1 MIVIRKAEERGRT
14 GADWLDSRHSFSFAE
29 YYDPREMGFSRL
41 RVIND
46 DRIAPGGGFPLHAH
60 RDMEIV
66 TYVLD
71 GAVRHRDSLGNGSVI
86 EAGEVQRMSAGT
98 GVTHSEFNAS
108 ASAPLHL
115 LQIWIEPDRRDHQ
128 PGYEQRRF
136 AQDRKLN
143 RMLLIASPDGRENS
157 LRLNQDA
164 RIYAGVLEPGHPLEF
179 ATAPKRHLYAHLVRG
194 AAALNGIAMRAGDG
208 AKITGES
215 ALTLAPVEVSEA
227 LVFDLP

>member
-1 MIVIRKAEERGRT
+1 MIAIRQAEERGRT
-14 GADWLDSRHSFSFAE
+14 GAGWLDSRHSFSFAE

-46 DRIAPGGGFPLHAH
+46 DRIAPGGGFPPHSH

-115 LQIWIEPDRRDHQ
+115 LQVWIEPDRRGHQ

-136 AQDRKLN
+136 AQDRKRG
-143 RMLLIASPDGRENS
+143 RMLLIASPDGRDNS

-164 RIYAGVLEPGHPLEF
+164 RIYAGVVESGGSLEIAL
-179 ATAPKRHLYAHLVRG
+179 APSRHGYLHLIRG
-194 AAALNGIAMRAGDG
+194 AATLNGIAMRAGAG
-208 AKITGES
+208 AKIVDES
-215 ALTLAPVEVSEA
+215 ALTLAAVEESEA
-227 LVFDLP
+227 LWFDLP

>member
-46 DRIAPGGGFPLHAH
+46 DRIAPGGGFPPHAH

-71 GAVRHRDSLGNGSVI
+71 GAVRQRDSLGNGSVI

-108 ASAPLHL
+108 ATVPLHL
-115 LQIWIEPDRRDHQ
+115 LQIWIEPDRRGHQ

-143 RMLLIASPDGRENS
+143 RMLLIASPGGRENS

-179 ATAPKRHLYAHLVRG
+179 AADPKRHLYAHLVRG

>member
-1 MIVIRKAEERGRT
+1 MIVIRKAEARGRT
-14 GADWLDSRHSFSFAE
+14 GADWLDSRHSFSFAD

-46 DRIAPGGGFPLHAH
+46 DRIAPGGGFPPHAH

-108 ASAPLHL
+108 DSAPLHL
-115 LQIWIEPDRRDHQ
+115 LQIWIEPDRRGHQ

-136 AQDRKLN
+136 AQDRKRN

-164 RIYAGVLEPGHPLEF
+164 RIYAGVLETGHPVEF
-179 ATAPKRHLYAHLVRG
+179 AADPKRHLYVHLVRG

-208 AKITGES
+208 AKITDES
-215 ALTLAPVEVSEA
+215 ALTFAAPEEAEV
-227 LVFDLP
+227 LLFDLP